1 MARLFLVP
9 IDLGQ
14 NELLNAR
21 IQNLSTAQQPSTP
34 VIGQIYYDTTLLSL
48 MIWNGS
54 AWKKVGTDVTF
65 GTLDTTSA
73 STLSTSSSESFGSS
87 VKLHKISKTGKYSD
101 LIDKPDL
108 SKYIKLI
115 SLSSTAKGLSYN
127 NTTGVFSLTSGY
139 VIPTASQLQ
148 KKADLDTNGLVPS
161 SQLPSY
167 VDDVIE
173 ILGIYASWSASSSLT
188 GATKGD
194 LIYSKADNSLWTY
207 SGSAWTKGSSPEKGK
222 IYVDTSSDLTYRYS
236 GTTLVEI
243 SQAYIHR
250 SDETITGNGTTT
262 SFTFTHSLGNQ
273 YCIIQVIDMST
284 NALVETDV
292 TFDSTTKCTITFA
305 TAPVSGKKYKVV
317 ALA

>member
-21 IQNLSTAQQPSTP
+21 IQNLSTAQRPSTP
-34 VIGQIYYDTTLLSL
+34 EIGQIYYDTSLLSL

-73 STLSTSSSESFGSS
+73 STLATNSSESFGSS

-108 SKYIKLI
+108 SKYIKLS
-115 SLSSTAKGLSYN
+115 SLSSTATGLNYN
-127 NTTGVFSLTSGY
+127 NITGVFSLVSGY
-139 VIPTASQLQ
+139 VIPTSSQLK
-148 KKADLDTNGLVPS
+148 KKADLDANGLVPS

-167 VDDVIE
+167 VDDVVE

-194 LIYSKADNSLWTY
+194 SIYSKADNALWTY

-222 IYVDTSSDLTYRYS
+222 IYVDVSSDLTYRYS
-236 GTTLVEI
+236 GTKLVEI

-250 SDETITGNGTTT
+250 SDETIIGDGTTT
-262 SFTFTHSLGNQ
+262 SFNIKHSLGNQ
-273 YCIIQVIDMST
+273 YCIVQVIEVST

-292 TFDSTTKCTITFA
+292 TFNSTTTCTITFA
-305 TAPVSGKKYKVV
+305 TAPAKNKQYKVI